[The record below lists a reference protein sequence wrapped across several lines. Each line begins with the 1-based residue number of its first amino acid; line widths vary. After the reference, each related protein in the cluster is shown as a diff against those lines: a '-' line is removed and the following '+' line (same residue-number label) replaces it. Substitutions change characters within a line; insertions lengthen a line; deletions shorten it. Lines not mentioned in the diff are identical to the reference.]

1 MEERSSNRGLLVSGG
16 NGKSPRAWKSAG
28 TLDVRPV
35 TLPCN
40 RARPLERD
48 GAAGGCLGSRRA
60 MDRLDSVDQG
70 YDSHGPI
77 QMVLPKNLHN
87 RPAAVTFRLV
97 VRNRCWLLPSLVTFT
112 CRVCPHA

>member
-60 MDRLDSVDQG
+60 MDRLGSVDQG

-77 QMVLPKNLHN
+77 QQVLPKNLPNH
-87 RPAAVTFRLV
+87 PHGPSLLQL
-97 VRNRCWLLPSLVTFT
+97 VRNLL
-112 CRVCPHA
+112 

>member
-60 MDRLDSVDQG
+60 MDRLGSVDQG
-70 YDSHGPI
+70 YDSHGRI

-87 RPAAVTFRLV
+87 RPAGVSFCRF
-97 VRNRCWLLPSLVTFT
+97 VRNIWWLSPRRCNFPWRDF
-112 CRVCPHA
+112 A